1 MSSNAPVETKVAAA
15 STTALVAAFVIGWV
29 GTAVFHGAV
38 PDWLI
43 GAIDG
48 AVTAAAAFVA
58 GWLAKH
64 TTRPSDPPAA

>member
-1 MSSNAPVETKVAAA
+1 MSAPIETKVTAA
-15 STTALVAAFVIGWV
+15 STTALITAFIVGWI
-29 GTAVFHGAV
+29 GTAVFHGSAV
-38 PDWLI
+38 PDWLV

-64 TTRPSDPPAA
+64 TPRAGDTPPSS